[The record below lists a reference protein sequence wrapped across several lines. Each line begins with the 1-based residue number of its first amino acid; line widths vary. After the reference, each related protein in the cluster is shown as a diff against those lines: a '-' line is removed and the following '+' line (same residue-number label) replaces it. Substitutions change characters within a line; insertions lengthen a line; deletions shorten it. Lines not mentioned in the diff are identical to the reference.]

1 MYSIYLNSAN
11 CLARSWWLAYIAG
24 PLAFFSVVFPA
35 GSLGLLHLFLLL
47 HYLLFVGATSPVRDA
62 SNFAITVYWLL
73 RIIVYHIKSQVPEVF
88 NSHCYWLQP
97 YCVYIQ
103 TANSPNYTSQ
113 ILLFYSFCCIRPNCK
128 LAKYTNQIHSTLY
141 FVKME
146 TCVSIQFHSVS
157 YCIIPFV
164 VYLID
169 KILLGT

>member
-113 ILLFYSFCCIRPNCK
+113 IYTFILLFLLYTFKLQTRYIYKSDSFYSLLCKNGNLCEYSIPFSVILYYSFCCIFNW
-128 LAKYTNQIHSTLY
+128 
-141 FVKME
+141 
-146 TCVSIQFHSVS
+146 
-157 YCIIPFV
+157 
-164 VYLID
+164 
-169 KILLGT
+169 